1 MLFGEQK
8 GIIIKNK
15 DKIEK
20 MTYLG
25 IIGPKQMIIIL
36 LAFLGII
43 ATIIALIDISK
54 SKFSGNDKI
63 VWILVV
69 LTGLLGA
76 ILYFTI
82 GKKQKQTN

>member
-1 MLFGEQK
+1 
-8 GIIIKNK
+8 
-15 DKIEK
+15 

-25 IIGPKQMIIIL
+25 MIGPWQWIIIL

-43 ATIIALIDISK
+43 PTILALIDILK

-69 LTGLLGA
+69 LFLNLLGA
-76 ILYFTI
+76 ILYFAI
-82 GKKQKQTN
+82 GRKQKQTN